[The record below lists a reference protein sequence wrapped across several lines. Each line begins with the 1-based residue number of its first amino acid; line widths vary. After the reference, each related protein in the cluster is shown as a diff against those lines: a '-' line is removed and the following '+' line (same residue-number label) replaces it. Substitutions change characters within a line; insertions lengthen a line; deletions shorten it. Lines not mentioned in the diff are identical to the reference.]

1 MGARIRAYDWTR
13 TPLGPPED
21 WPHGLKTAVRIML
34 TSRQAMWIGWGPEL
48 TYLYNDA
55 YKPIIGGKHPDAL
68 GLPTA
73 TVWREIWNDISP
85 LLDTALQGDQ
95 GTYVESALLI
105 MERNGYPEE
114 TYYTFSYSPIPN
126 DKGGTGGIFCAN
138 TDDTERVVRERQTAL
153 LRQLAAA
160 TADARTVADA
170 CARSAEGL
178 QSSPRDVPFALIY
191 LPGSA
196 PQTLELAASAG
207 FRADLHP
214 PPPIIRRG
222 DADGWPVALALD
234 ANQATVFDVR
244 NEGPLPSGAWDRS
257 PTDAVIVPLADRGP
271 DHQAGLLVLGLN
283 PYRVFDDAYRGFV
296 EMIAGQVAA
305 AIANARASEEE
316 RRRTEALAELDRAKT
331 AF

>member
-160 TADARTVADA
+160 TADTRTVADA
-170 CARSAEGL
+170 CARSAEAL

-214 PPPIIRRG
+214 PPPIIRRS

-234 ANQATVFDVR
+234 TNQATAFFSNVSHEFRTPLTLMLGPIDELRLAAESPDVR
-244 NEGPLPSGAWDRS
+244 AQATLVHRNALRLLRLVNTLLDFSRIEAGRTQANYEA
-257 PTDAVIVPLADRGP
+257 TDLAG
-271 DHQAGLLVLGLN
+271 
-283 PYRVFDDAYRGFV
+283 Y
-296 EMIAGQVAA
+296 
-305 AIANARASEEE
+305 
-316 RRRTEALAELDRAKT
+316 TAELA
-331 AF
+331 